1 MHLVSF
7 KNVALDGIKYFIY
20 ILRFLYLVKNFRLQI
35 FKTLLENLI

>member
-20 ILRFLYLVKNFRLQI
+20 ILRFLYLVIRISDCKYLKRY
-35 FKTLLENLI
+35 